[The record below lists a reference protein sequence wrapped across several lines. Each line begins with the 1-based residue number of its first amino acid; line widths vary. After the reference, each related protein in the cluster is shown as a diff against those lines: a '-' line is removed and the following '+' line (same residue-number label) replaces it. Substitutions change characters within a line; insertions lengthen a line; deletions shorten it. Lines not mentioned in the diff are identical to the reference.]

1 MMTLKATNIEEEL
14 YRPYGAVIC
23 ADGDQAEGKS
33 ANQGTATRYNH
44 LAKFLNERE
53 GAADTTVSVFRVNP
67 WMDNEFKVELLEKH
81 PHSTQIFIP
90 MNAVSY
96 LAIVALGGERPDL
109 STLNA
114 FLVKP
119 NQAITYHPGVWHH
132 PMVALEGV
140 TDFVA
145 MSCEDGSPGD
155 CTEYYLMPEERMQ
168 ISIS

>member
-1 MMTLKATNIEEEL
+1 MTIQATTIEQEL
-14 YRPYGAVIC
+14 YSPYGAVIC
-23 ADGDQAEGKS
+23 ADREEVEGNS

-44 LAKFLNERE
+44 LAKFLNDRQ
-53 GAADTTVSVFRVNP
+53 GSADANVSVFRVEP
-67 WMDNEFKVELLEKH
+67 WKEDKFKVELLEKH

-96 LAIVALGGERPDL
+96 LAIVALGDERPDL

-145 MSCEDGSPGD
+145 MSCEDGSGGD
-155 CTEYYLMPEERMQ
+155 CTEYHLTPDELVQ
-168 ISIS
+168 IEIS